1 MDTTL
6 LITVILLLLVVVL
19 AAGQRTTTP
28 PTVITVNP
36 TQPADQGAGC
46 AEVLL
51 LGLLI
56 LGLLPLLAA
65 AR

>member
-6 LITVILLLLVVVL
+6 LITVILLLLVVL